1 MPHPFYGFYSRVG
14 DIYTQKSF
22 KLVPPI
28 FIMVF
33 VRGLLPFRNGAKFW
47 YIITMG
53 FTNTSGPIG
62 LISDK

>member
-1 MPHPFYGFYSRVG
+1 MGSRGG
-14 DIYTQKSF
+14 DIYTQKTF
-22 KLVPPI
+22 KLL
-28 FIMVF
+28 IMVF
-33 VRGLLPFRNGAKFW
+33 VRGLFPFRNGAKFW